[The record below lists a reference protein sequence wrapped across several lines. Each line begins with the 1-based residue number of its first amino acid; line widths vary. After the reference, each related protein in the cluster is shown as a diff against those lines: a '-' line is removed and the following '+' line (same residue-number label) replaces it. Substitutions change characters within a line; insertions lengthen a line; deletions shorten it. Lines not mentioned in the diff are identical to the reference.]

1 MEKGLGFLDK
11 QLNELANELATDV
24 LKGHLCEA
32 IKESIAE
39 EIKKQ
44 ILEEDSR
51 QAHFE
56 KLFKRIAR
64 HEPKIKEMLIGI
76 WKEEEKILVANLKK
90 LKKYFSQR
98 KDESMID
105 MVMYPRAE
113 FETKLSEEMAQIL
126 ALILAEEGQT
136 AIEELVADAVFN
148 VDTARIQEWIEQ
160 YTPRF
165 SESLE
170 EVNVVLLRKELKE
183 GIEAGEGIPQ
193 LIKRINKTYDN
204 FYKLRSETIARTEAL
219 RATNRA
225 NVEAMIQSGVVR
237 KKIWITM
244 WDNKTCPWCER
255 MDGKVVA
262 VEENFFNQG
271 DRFSIDWEEDG
282 RQYHRTMKLDYE
294 DVVSPP
300 LHPGCR
306 CAISPW
312 MED

>member
-1 MEKGLGFLDK
+1 
-11 QLNELANELATDV
+11 LNELANELATDV

-262 VEENFFNQG
+262 VEEN
-271 DRFSIDWEEDG
+271 
-282 RQYHRTMKLDYE
+282 HRTMKLDYE